1 MKDKKTTKYTSI
13 GGSALIEGV
22 MMRSDSK
29 MSIAVRKQR
38 GDIVLKVEPI
48 KKTKSIINKIPI
60 LRGVI
65 GFIMSMITS
74 YKSLMYSADVSME
87 DILEEEPES
96 KFEKW
101 LTKVLGKGFMNVL
114 MVFSVIIGL
123 AISVLAFIYLPTLL
137 TDLFSK
143 YVLELSPVVKRIIV
157 GVLKMLVFLIYM
169 LAVSRMKDMR
179 RLFEYHGAEHKTFFC
194 FEAKR
199 ELTPENAKSFKRF
212 HPRCGTSFIIIT
224 LIVSIIV
231 SMMIPW
237 QNAQLHTLLKLLFLP
252 VVMGIAY
259 EFIKLAGKYDNLF
272 TRIISAPGLWFQR
285 ITTSEPD
292 SEQLSIAIWA
302 LRGVL
307 EDYPLNTRLIIG
319 ADGVPVP
326 QPQTETD
333 AAGAQGSTD
342 TQKNDG
348 SSETQQT
355 NGADNG

>member
-1 MKDKKTTKYTSI
+1 MKNNKKAKYTSI

-22 MMRSDSK
+22 MMRSGSK
-29 MSIAVRKQR
+29 MSIAVRKQS
-38 GDIVLKVEPI
+38 GDVVLKIEPI
-48 KKTKSIINKIPI
+48 KQTKSIINKIPI
-60 LRGVI
+60 LRGVV

-101 LTKVLGKGFMNVL
+101 LTNALGKGFMNVL

-123 AISVLAFIYLPTLL
+123 AISILAFIYLPTLL

-143 YVLELSPVVKRIIV
+143 YVLKLSPVAKRIIV
-157 GVLKMLVFLIYM
+157 GALKMLIFLIYM

-179 RLFEYHGAEHKTFFC
+179 RLFEYHGAEHKTIFC
-194 FEAKR
+194 FEAKH

-237 QNAQLHTLLKLLFLP
+237 QNAQLHTLWKLLFLP
-252 VVMGIAY
+252 AVMGIAY

-272 TRIISAPGLWFQR
+272 TRIISAPGLWFQH
-285 ITTSEPD
+285 ITTREPD
-292 SEQLSIAIWA
+292 RDQLEIAIWA

-326 QPQTETD
+326 QAQTET
-333 AAGAQGSTD
+333 GAEDSKSVKEDENSGEIRQS
-342 TQKNDG
+342 
-348 SSETQQT
+348 
-355 NGADNG
+355 NGADND